1 MTSDSAAAFYRT
13 AILAQVPRV
22 LSLMDRERLSPTAGC
37 CDRTFWAWKFV
48 DFPRSRFQE
57 ALCVLGFLYATPL
70 PESTYPKNPQILEW
84 IELGLRFWASIQH
97 RDGSFD
103 EAYPFERSLA
113 ATAFTTFYVG
123 ECLRFMEA
131 DLSAQTRALA
141 QHTMARAGQWLV
153 HNDETHGFLSNH
165 LAAAAAALLHAHCVS
180 GDDAF
185 QRRARYFLE
194 KILHRQS
201 REGWYLEYGGADPG
215 YQTHGSFY
223 LARCWQ
229 MLGDAPLEESLKR
242 SMDFLAHF
250 VHADGSLGG
259 EYASRN
265 TQTYYPAAFE
275 IMASRSPAASWIA
288 ERMRPSLEN
297 ASAASLRGIDSYNYF
312 PFLNNYVFAYQA
324 CADTARA
331 ALTPQEPSAS
341 AGLSWFPEAGI
352 ARMRRERYDAY
363 VGTAKGGTLKV
374 FDRRQGHLVYSDCG
388 YIGVMKGGRL
398 FSSQYQD
405 ARLPV
410 DVRED
415 RVTLERAFCE
425 ISRPVLS
432 PFAFLLFRLFT
443 LTLGRIPVLARWV
456 KNLLV
461 NVLIY
466 RKRKVD
472 VRLRR
477 VIELSDGEIR
487 IYDHVSGP
495 DGSRAES
502 LRWEQTFTTIHMG
515 SSRYFIQ
522 NELQPCIHTSGDL
535 QRELPPERIASG
547 VSLERRVR
555 FDGEA

>member
-1 MTSDSAAAFYRT
+1 MTSDSAATFYRT

-22 LSLMDRERLSPTAGC
+22 LSLMDRERLSPTSGC

-48 DFPRSRFQE
+48 DLPRSRFQE

-70 PESTYPKNPQILEW
+70 PESTYHKNPQLLEW
-84 IELGLRFWASIQH
+84 IEFGLRFWASIQH

-123 ECLRFMEA
+123 ECLRFVEPG
-131 DLSAQTRALA
+131 LSADTRSLA
-141 QHTMARAGQWLV
+141 HSAMARAGRWLAR
-153 HNDETHGFLSNH
+153 NDETHGFLSNH
-165 LAAAAAALLHAHCVS
+165 LAAAAAALLHAHRAS
-180 GDDAF
+180 GDALF

-194 KILHRQS
+194 RILRHQS

-229 MLGDAPLEESLKR
+229 MLGEAQLEASLTR

-275 IMASRSPAASWIA
+275 MMASRSPAASWIA

-297 ASAASLRGIDSYNYF
+297 AAAASLRCIDSYNYF
-312 PFLNNYVFAYQA
+312 PFLNNYVFAYLA
-324 CADTARA
+324 CADAARS

-341 AGLSWFPEAGI
+341 AGLCWFPEAGI
-352 ARMRRERYDAY
+352 ARVRRERFDAY

-374 FDRRQGHLVYSDCG
+374 FDRRQGRLVYSDCG
-388 YIGVMKGGRL
+388 YIGVLKGGRL

-410 DVRED
+410 EVRED
-415 RVTLERAFCE
+415 RVTLERDFCE
-425 ISRPVLS
+425 VTRPVPS
-432 PFAFLLFRLFT
+432 PFAFLLFRLFM
-443 LTLGRIPVLARWV
+443 LTLGRIPALARWV

-461 NVLIY
+461 SVLIY
-466 RKRKVD
+466 RKRRVA

-477 VIELSDGEIR
+477 VIVLSDVEIR
-487 IYDHVSGP
+487 VSDHLSGP
-495 DGSRAES
+495 GGVRAES
-502 LRWEQTFTTIHMG
+502 LRWEQMFTTVHMG
-515 SSRYFIQ
+515 SSRYFIP
-522 NELQPCIHTSGDL
+522 NELQPCFHASGDV

-547 VSLERRVR
+547 LSLERRVR